1 MLSEMVR
8 NCHNVHLSC
17 IKILSPKPH
26 TLRAGPPG
34 HRSTVLS
41 NWLFPLVQIP
51 ILVSSEMSASSS
63 TSSAKLWQ
71 RPPIGQS
78 HSICWETLT
87 LPTVSKSE
95 FALSSLAGSP
105 VEALGTNAN
114 PNLPTSSTFYQRLP
128 TSGYPLLPTSTM

>member
-1 MLSEMVR
+1 MLSEMFR

-17 IKILSPKPH
+17 TKILSPKPH

-105 VEALGTNAN
+105 VEALGTDAN

-128 TSGYPLLPTSTM
+128 TFGYPLLPTSTM